1 MSFTLLADAEP
12 PGFLREYWPVLL
24 PVVIG
29 FAAIYLLLPQA
40 SRRTPIWAG
49 ALAGFAIILGAAF
62 LVRNET
68 VWPETL
74 LFYAFAGGA
83 IGSGVMM
90 ITQKNPVHAALS
102 FALVVLSTCGLF
114 LLQAAPFLMAAT
126 IIIYAGA
133 IVVTFLFVIMLAQQ
147 EGASGTDQRSREPF
161 LAALA
166 GGVVLVA
173 LTCILQKTYDTRE
186 IDSIQSDLKKYVA
199 AKDEAEIRL
208 LLGDPK
214 QAEFGKLTRPIVEK
228 LRAQFTGKDDDAARN
243 EIEDL
248 QKAWNGMNV
257 TLLKKKAETL
267 LVAVERKRQE
277 HGSLALRDV
286 PGKKGA
292 PGHSKEPGQLPAANV
307 AALGRT
313 MFTDYLIPVEVAA
326 TLLLVATIGAIL
338 IAGRKAEELR

>member
-1 MSFTLLADAEP
+1 MPFTLCADADT

-24 PVVIG
+24 PVAIG
-29 FAAIYLLLPQA
+29 FAAIYLLLPQGA
-40 SRRTPIWAG
+40 RRTPIWAG
-49 ALAGFAIILGAAF
+49 ALAGIAVMLGAAF

-83 IGSGVMM
+83 IGSGAMM
-90 ITQKNPVHAALS
+90 ITQRNPVHAALS

-133 IVVTFLFVIMLAQQ
+133 IVVTFLFVLMLAQQ
-147 EGASGTDQRSREPF
+147 EGPSSADQRSREPF
-161 LAALA
+161 LASLA
-166 GGVVLVA
+166 GGVLLASLLCV
-173 LTCILQKTYDTRE
+173 LQKSYDTRE
-186 IDSIQSDLKKYVA
+186 IDAIRTELQKINA

-208 LLGDPK
+208 VLGDPK

-228 LRAQFTGKDDDAARN
+228 LRAEFTGKDDDAARN
-243 EIEDL
+243 EIEEL
-248 QKAWNGMNV
+248 QKAWTGMNV
-257 TLLKKKAETL
+257 ELLKNKAGGL
-267 LVAVERKRQE
+267 LVALERRRQE

-286 PGKKGA
+286 PGKTGT
-292 PGHSKEPGQLPAANV
+292 PGHYKEPGKLPAANV

-313 MFTDYLIPVEVAA
+313 LFTDYLIPVELAA

-338 IAGRKAEELR
+338 IAGRKSEELR

>member
-1 MSFTLLADAEP
+1 MLWIRILHMSFILLADEP
-12 PGFLREYWPVLL
+12 TPGFLRENWAVLL

-49 ALAGFAIILGAAF
+49 ALAGFAVILGAAL

-68 VWPETL
+68 VWQETL
-74 LFYAFAGGA
+74 LFWAFAGGA
-83 IGSGVMM
+83 VGSGVMM

-102 FALVVLSTCGLF
+102 FAMVVLSTCGLF

-173 LTCILQKTYDTRE
+173 LTCILQKKTYDTRE
-186 IDSIQSDLKKYVA
+186 IDSIQSDLKK
-199 AKDEAEIRL
+199 IRR
-208 LLGDPK
+208 G
-214 QAEFGKLTRPIVEK
+214 QGR
-228 LRAQFTGKDDDAARN
+228 G
-243 EIEDL
+243 
-248 QKAWNGMNV
+248 
-257 TLLKKKAETL
+257 
-267 LVAVERKRQE
+267 
-277 HGSLALRDV
+277 RDS
-286 PGKKGA
+286 PA
-292 PGHSKEPGQLPAANV
+292 PGRSQASGVRQAHP
-307 AALGRT
+307 
-313 MFTDYLIPVEVAA
+313 TD
-326 TLLLVATIGAIL
+326 
-338 IAGRKAEELR
+338 R